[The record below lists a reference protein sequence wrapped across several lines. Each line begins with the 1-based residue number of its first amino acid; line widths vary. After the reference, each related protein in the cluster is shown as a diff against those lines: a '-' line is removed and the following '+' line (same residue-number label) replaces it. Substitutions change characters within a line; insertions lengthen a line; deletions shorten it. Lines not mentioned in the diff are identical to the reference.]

1 MDWIF
6 QEAYKTVQKL
16 LDGTLTSQQLI
27 PFLTIIILFGALLKR
42 QQIAKFIKDT
52 IERTQD
58 YRELE
63 SAKTKFKKRQAEFR
77 RIIRDIEQ
85 ELTKIEV
92 YKTGF
97 DTKLD
102 QTRVNLASLPTT
114 HPINEQDKAAL
125 RREIDELEGFY
136 RSSLKN
142 FQNIEDLLKDI
153 AEVRRGDVLT
163 NNPDQLMNR
172 VKAKRA
178 LRKTK
183 KLNQN
188 SSKDDQRV

>member
-1 MDWIF
+1 MDWIV

-27 PFLTIIILFGALLKR
+27 PFLTIIILFGAVLKR
-42 QQIAKFIKDT
+42 RQIAEFIRQT
-52 IERTQD
+52 IQHTQD

-63 SAKTKFKKRQAEFR
+63 SAQTKLKRRQAEIH
-77 RIIRDIEQ
+77 RIIKDIEQ
-85 ELTKIEV
+85 ELTEIEF

-102 QTRVNLASLPTT
+102 QTRVNLDSLPTT
-114 HPINEQDKAAL
+114 QPIDEQDKAAL

-163 NNPDQLMNR
+163 NNPDQLMDR

-178 LRKTK
+178 LRKSQ

-188 SSKDDQRV
+188 SPKDDQRV